1 MSGNALRL
9 SRCLFTD
16 WDQQKSVKFVRR
28 EFRSGLD
35 LKNKTKKKKILT
47 KPQFYSF
54 ISRSGRNH
62 RLFIAENGFSHV
74 SLIWRVFSKF
84 NFRPFLSIFIV
95 TLLFDEFF
103 QSLFLTDFCQF
114 LFWNRRN
121 FSIFTIFFSKSSQF
135 DDFFAIYF
143 QLIFVYF
150 AIFPK

>member
-28 EFRSGLD
+28 EFRQN
-35 LKNKTKKKKILT
+35 LKNKKKKKILT

-84 NFRPFLSIFIV
+84 IFDRFLPIFI
-95 TLLFDEFF
+95 LKSSKLFNFHDFF
-103 QSLFLTDFCQF
+103 SQSQVNLTTFSPLISDWF
-114 LFWNRRN
+114 LFISR
-121 FSIFTIFFSKSSQF
+121 FSPNKSIWRVF
-135 DDFFAIYF
+135 
-143 QLIFVYF
+143 
-150 AIFPK
+150 